1 MTAYT
6 PHRSYYNPMPK
17 KRLKT
22 ATDRIA
28 YFTRKANQYGARR
41 YGFLR
46 GRSASRPPAL
56 RYKRLL
62 AYKVA
67 VTRLILA

>member
-1 MTAYT
+1 MKTTA
-6 PHRSYYNPMPK
+6 
-17 KRLKT
+17 
-22 ATDRIA
+22 DRIA

-41 YGFLR
+41 YDFLR

-62 AYKVA
+62 AYKEA
-67 VTRLILA
+67 VKLQIMSERGVING

>member
-1 MTAYT
+1 M
-6 PHRSYYNPMPK
+6 
-17 KRLKT
+17 KT

-41 YGFLR
+41 YDFLR
-46 GRSASRPPAL
+46 GRTASRPPAL

-62 AYKVA
+62 AYKAA
-67 VTRLILA
+67 VHRNILAERGVIHG